1 MQQRHVEV
9 SQQHLKLA
17 ERLARIANHRQLLRR
32 VVRHGRDVVEQPPE
46 AMFVRDI
53 VLPIRRVVEVQRHLV
68 GPLCADVL
76 RHLVDVLH
84 HLHGFLERVGVDP
97 LDHVGL
103 AGSIDVC
110 VSLTQLLKVDLVG
123 AVDVAHLDLIVGK
136 ELTWNS
142 KGCADLAERVKEHVV
157 CSIGA
162 GFLER
167 VGHSPLPLCALNRPA
182 GY

>member
-1 MQQRHVEV
+1 
-9 SQQHLKLA
+9 
-17 ERLARIANHRQLLRR
+17 
-32 VVRHGRDVVEQPPE
+32 
-46 AMFVRDI
+46 MFVRDI

-103 AGSIDVC
+103 AGSIGPRIRSVVRC
-110 VSLTQLLKVDLVG
+110 VGLARLLKVDLVG
-123 AVDVAHLDLIVGK
+123 AVDVAHLDLVVRK
-136 ELTWNS
+136 ELARNA
-142 KGCADLAERVKEHVV
+142 KRCADLTERVKKRIGGSV
-157 CSIGA
+157 GA
-162 GFLER
+162 GSLER

>member
-1 MQQRHVEV
+1 
-9 SQQHLKLA
+9 
-17 ERLARIANHRQLLRR
+17 
-32 VVRHGRDVVEQPPE
+32 
-46 AMFVRDI
+46 MFVRDI

-110 VSLTQLLKVDLVG
+110 VSLARLLKVDLVG
-123 AVDVAHLDLIVGK
+123 AVDVAHLDLVVRK
-136 ELTWNS
+136 ELARNA
-142 KGCADLAERVKEHVV
+142 KRCADLTERVKKRIGGSV
-157 CSIGA
+157 GA
-162 GFLER
+162 GSLER
-167 VGHSPLPLCALNRPA
+167 VGHSPLPLCALSRPA
-182 GY
+182 SY